1 MRWTLLPFLL
11 LPAAAGAQNPNIVL
25 APEAIEHRLLEMP
38 LEVAQVRSARPGTV
52 TNAQVVLLRY
62 PSDSLMLVKWVRAPD
77 GGSTFNNEPRYEAAA
92 YEVQKLFLDPID
104 YVVPPSVIR
113 SVPVEWMR
121 PHVPSTQPTFR
132 GTESVV
138 LLLQYWLFQVTPD
151 DFYQPERFQTDTL
164 YARYLGNFNILT
176 HLIQHRDENQGNYLI
191 SAYAPEPRVYS
202 VDNGVA
208 FRSDRSER
216 GWAWEDIRLDRL
228 PAATVERLRAITR
241 EDLESK
247 LAVLYQFEIRDRE
260 LVAVPPGESLDGSRG
275 VRNKD
280 GVVQFGLTRREIDDV
295 WNRLTRLLRRIDEGD
310 IKVFE

>member
-25 APEAIEHRLLEMP
+25 APDAIEHRLLELP
-38 LEVAQVRSARPGTV
+38 LDVAQVRSARPGTV
-52 TNAQVVLLRY
+52 TNAMVVLLRY
-62 PSDSLMLVKWVRAPD
+62 PSDSLMLVKWVRAPE
-77 GGSTFNNEPRYEAAA
+77 GGSAFNNEPRYEAAA
-92 YEVQKLFLDPID
+92 YEIQKLFLDPID

-121 PHVPSTQPTFR
+121 QHQPSTQPTFR

-164 YARYLGNFNILT
+164 YARLLGNFNILT

-191 SAYAPEPRVYS
+191 SSYAPEPRVYS